1 VQERLIR
8 HIRESL
14 GLTQQEFAA
23 SLGIS
28 QATVSRWEAG
38 RVSPDVEMR
47 RRIHDLARRDGGM
60 IDAPLFALV
69 RRAPSVMAL
78 MDMDMRILA
87 LSDTAAKMN
96 RMTPR
101 EASGVN
107 YRPYFTPDM
116 ETAYEAALQ
125 AGFFTG
131 EGLSV
136 DLCSELLTLQGETVH
151 MRGSWHI
158 LPRPSTG
165 QPLLVWHGQQISQAE
180 YQSHKAAHGVV
191 RIVNLAEWL
200 EDDMQ
205 IGLNQAAPQEA
216 VG

>member
-1 VQERLIR
+1 MQERLIR

-60 IDAPLFALV
+60 VDAPLFALV
-69 RRAPSVMAL
+69 RRAPSMMAL
-78 MDMDMRILA
+78 MDMDMRIMA
-87 LSDTAAKMN
+87 LSDSAAELNHMS
-96 RMTPR
+96 PR

-107 YRPYFTPDM
+107 YRPYFTEDM
-116 ETAYEAALQ
+116 EQAYETALD

-131 EGLSV
+131 EALNV
-136 DLCSELLTLQGETVH
+136 DLCCQVLTLQGETLH
-151 MRGSWHI
+151 TSGSWHI

-165 QPLLVWHGQQISQAE
+165 QPLLVWHGAQISETE
-180 YQSHKAAHGVV
+180 YKTKKAAMGVV

-200 EDDMQ
+200 ENDMQ
-205 IGLNQAAPQEA
+205 TAAPAAASEA
-216 VG
+216 VA